1 MNMAV
6 STQLPN
12 SADMMRPVEVRSNT
26 DIDLSKILYRL
37 IDKFYLIIIA
47 AVLCGGLLGLYASK
61 NSVVQYSSSAQ
72 VFLANNVDALTSLG
86 IADLQLGELMKQ
98 DYIAAFSNRHVH
110 EEVIQKLNLPYTP
123 EMMAAKISASYS
135 DQSHLIYVY
144 ATGDTA
150 EEAILLANTYVEV
163 ATYFVCE
170 LIQNDTAAIWETAV
184 SAIPYETMPK
194 STYFRFGV
202 FGGTILAMVMIVLF
216 AVFDDRIRTFEDVE
230 SRFALAQLG
239 AVTKQKDVRGPR
251 ATPILICDE
260 PSVTPYLH
268 ITNRNRPDLNG
279 QDMIQTIAANL
290 MFSIHH
296 KNIIAVT
303 SCANRDGKTY
313 LTMQLAQTL
322 AETGKKVAVVDGNL
336 RKSTM
341 KSKYAICGNENAR
354 YLEDYLSNR
363 CDMDSCICKTNIQN
377 PSLIL
382 SDSGCSNPNPLFST
396 PEFSELLQVLSED
409 YDIVLVDTPSA
420 AKAMDAA
427 NIIHYCDGVL
437 FIAAYAHTKQR
448 HIRDVLRKIQM
459 TGCPIVGFV
468 INKVKF
474 DCMLSRKT
482 YWHLRNN

>member
-1 MNMAV
+1 MNMAA

-12 SADMMRPVEVRSNT
+12 NTEIMQPVEVRRNT
-26 DIDLSKILYRL
+26 DIELSKILYRL
-37 IDKFYLIIIA
+37 IDKFYLIIIV
-47 AVLCGGLLGLYASK
+47 AVLCGGLLGWYASK
-61 NSVVQYSSSAQ
+61 NSVIQYSSSAQ
-72 VFLANNVDALTSLG
+72 VFLANNIDALTSLG

-110 EEVIQKLNLPYTP
+110 EEVIQQLNLPYTP
-123 EMMAAKISASYS
+123 DIMATKISATYS
-135 DQSHLIYVY
+135 DQSHLIYV
-144 ATGDTA
+144 TA
-150 EEAILLANTYVEV
+150 IGNTPEEAILLANAYVEV
-163 ATYFVCE
+163 ATYFVCD
-170 LIQNDTAAIWETAV
+170 LIQNDAAAIWETAV
-184 SAIPYETMPK
+184 AAIPYETMPQT
-194 STYFRFGV
+194 TYFRFGV

-239 AVTKQKDVRGPR
+239 AVTKQKDIRGPR
-251 ATPILICDE
+251 TTPILICDE
-260 PSVTPYLH
+260 PNPGPYLH

-322 AETGKKVAVVDGNL
+322 AETGKKVAIVDGNL

-341 KSKYAICGNENAR
+341 KNKYAICGNESAR
-354 YLEDYLSNR
+354 YLEDYLNTR
-363 CDMDSCICKTNIQN
+363 CDMDSCICQTNIPN
-377 PSLIL
+377 LSLIL
-382 SDSGCSNPNPLFST
+382 SNAGCSQPNTLFNT

-437 FIAAYAHTKQR
+437 FIASYAHTKQR

-474 DCMLSRKT
+474 DCILSRKT